1 MGEAEPMARYTG
13 SWTNIRFITERLS
26 RFIKQPDRWSA
37 KKTHGEPMIDVRM
50 WGRALDQMPKLS
62 ASEWQA
68 LDPVAKWLIACRAS
82 VLFMTFTAAALG
94 GLMAWRHGAFNWGLW
109 LATVLGLMFAH
120 ATNNLLNDYTD
131 SRRGIDKDNYYRN
144 QYGVHVL
151 EDGLMTTQQFWRYVA
166 VTAGVALTLGGW
178 LVWQRS
184 GVTLDLMLAGAFFVL
199 FYTWPLKYYGLGE
212 PAVLLVWGPLM
223 VGGTFYVL
231 TGYWSWD
238 VASLSLVFALGPT
251 TVLFGKHTD
260 KLEADKSK
268 GVSTLPVILGER
280 NSRYGVM
287 AMIVAQYLLSI
298 VLVVKGSFGWP
309 LLLVLAGLP
318 LLPTLLQVFSEAKP
332 QAMPQGYRQEIWPL
346 WFSAH
351 AFRHTRRFTS
361 LFLLAVVLDTLLK

>member
-1 MGEAEPMARYTG
+1 
-13 SWTNIRFITERLS
+13 
-26 RFIKQPDRWSA
+26 
-37 KKTHGEPMIDVRM
+37 MIDVKM

-62 ASEWQA
+62 HSEWQT

-94 GLMAWRHGAFNWGLW
+94 GLMAWRAGVFQWNLW

-151 EDGLMTTQQFWRYVA
+151 EDGLMSERQFWRYVG
-166 VTAGVALTLGGW
+166 VTAGVALALGGW
-178 LVWQRS
+178 LIYET
-184 GVTLDLMLAGAFFVL
+184 GGLTLDLMLAGAFFVL

-223 VGGTFYVL
+223 VGGTYYVL
-231 TGYWSWD
+231 AGAWSWD
-238 VASLSLVFALGPT
+238 VAWLSLVFALGPT

-260 KLEADKSK
+260 KLEADRNK
-268 GVSTLPVILGER
+268 GVKTLPVLLGER
-280 NSRYGVM
+280 LSRYAVIGM
-287 AMIVAQYLLSI
+287 LCAQYLLCLA
-298 VLVVKGSFGWP
+298 LVAAGSFSFT
-309 LLLVLAGLP
+309 LLLVLLNLP
-318 LLPTLLQVFSEAKP
+318 VLPRLFRTFAQAKP
-332 QAMPQGYRQEIWPL
+332 ESPPSDYPADIWPL

-351 AFRHTRRFTS
+351 AFNHTRRFTT
-361 LFLLAVVLDTLLK
+361 LFLAGVLIDTIFH

>member
-1 MGEAEPMARYTG
+1 
-13 SWTNIRFITERLS
+13 
-26 RFIKQPDRWSA
+26 
-37 KKTHGEPMIDVRM
+37 MIDVKM
-50 WGRALDQMPKLS
+50 WGRALEQMPKLS
-62 ASEWQA
+62 QSEWQA

-94 GLMAWRHGAFNWGLW
+94 GLMAWRAGVFQWDLW

-151 EDGLMTTQQFWRYVA
+151 EDGLMNERQFWRYLG
-166 VTAGVALTLGGW
+166 VTAGIALLLGGW
-178 LVWQRS
+178 LISQRS
-184 GVTLDLMLAGAFFVL
+184 GLTLDLMLAGAFFVL

-223 VGGTFYVL
+223 VGGSYYVL
-231 TGYWSWD
+231 AGQWSWD
-238 VASLSLVFALGPT
+238 VAWLSLVFALGPT

-260 KLEADKSK
+260 KLLADKSK
-268 GVSTLPVILGER
+268 GVNTLPVILGER
-280 NSRYGVM
+280 RSRHAVT
-287 AMIVAQYLLSI
+287 AMIVAQYVLSI
-298 VLVVKGSFGWP
+298 ALVAAGSFGWA
-309 LLLVLAGLP
+309 LLLVLLNLP
-318 LLPTLLQVFSEAKP
+318 NLPELFRVYQRPKP
-332 QAMPQGYRQEIWPL
+332 ADKPGDYPEEVWPL

-361 LFLLAVVLDTLLK
+361 LFLVGVVVDTLLA

>member
-1 MGEAEPMARYTG
+1 
-13 SWTNIRFITERLS
+13 
-26 RFIKQPDRWSA
+26 
-37 KKTHGEPMIDVRM
+37 MINVRM

-62 ASEWQA
+62 QSEWHA

-94 GLMAWRHGAFNWGLW
+94 GLMAWRAGVFQWDIW

-151 EDGLMTTQQFWRYVA
+151 EDGLMSGRQFWRYLS
-166 VTAGVALTLGGW
+166 VTGGVALVLGCW
-178 LVWQRS
+178 LVFQRS
-184 GVTLDLMLAGAFFVL
+184 GLTLDLMLAGAFFVL

-223 VGGTFYVL
+223 VGGSFYVL
-231 TGYWSWD
+231 AGTWSWE
-238 VASLSLVFALGPT
+238 VTWISLVFALGPT

-260 KLEADKSK
+260 KLDSDRAK
-268 GVSTLPVILGER
+268 GVNTLPVLIGDR
-280 NSRYGVM
+280 AARSTTKG
-287 AMIVAQYLLSI
+287 IICAQYLLCVGL
-298 VLVVKGSFGWP
+298 VLSGSFSWP
-309 LLLVLAGLP
+309 VLLVLLNLP
-318 LLPTLLQVFSEAKP
+318 MLPQLLEVFGQVKP
-332 QAMPQGYRQEIWPL
+332 DSAPRDYPDGIWPL

-351 AFRHTRRFTS
+351 AFSHTRRFTG
-361 LFLLAVVLDTLLK
+361 LFLLGVVLAITLEKI

>member
-1 MGEAEPMARYTG
+1 
-13 SWTNIRFITERLS
+13 
-26 RFIKQPDRWSA
+26 
-37 KKTHGEPMIDVRM
+37 M

-62 ASEWQA
+62 QSEWQT

-94 GLMAWRHGAFNWGLW
+94 GLMAWRAGAFQWDLW

-151 EDGLMTTQQFWRYVA
+151 EDGLMSERQFWRYLG
-166 VTAGVALTLGGW
+166 VTAVVALLLGGW
-178 LVWQRS
+178 LISQRS
-184 GVTLDLMLAGAFFVL
+184 GLTLNLMAAGAFFVL

-212 PAVLLVWGPLM
+212 PAVLMVWGPLM
-223 VGGTFYVL
+223 VGGSYYVL
-231 TGYWSWD
+231 AGNWSWD
-238 VASLSLVFALGPT
+238 VTWLSLLFALGPT

-260 KLEADKSK
+260 KLEADKAK
-268 GVSTLPVILGER
+268 GVNTLPVILGEKL
-280 NSRYGVM
+280 SRYAVIG
-287 AMIVAQYLLSI
+287 MIAAQYLLSVAL
-298 VLVVKGSFGWP
+298 VLSGSFGWA
-309 LLLVLAGLP
+309 LLLVMLSLP
-318 LLPTLLQVFSEAKP
+318 ELPRLLRVFAQPKP
-332 QAMPQGYRQEIWPL
+332 DGPPADYPDNIWPL

-361 LFLLAVVLDTLLK
+361 LFLVGVVLDTVLG

>member
-1 MGEAEPMARYTG
+1 
-13 SWTNIRFITERLS
+13 
-26 RFIKQPDRWSA
+26 
-37 KKTHGEPMIDVRM
+37 MIDIKM
-50 WGRALDQMPKLS
+50 WGRALEQMPKLS
-62 ASEWQA
+62 HSEWQV

-94 GLMAWRHGAFNWGLW
+94 GLMAWRAGFFQWQLW

-151 EDGLMTTQQFWRYVA
+151 EDGLMSEQQFWRYLG
-166 VTAGVALTLGGW
+166 VTAGIALAMGSW
-178 LVWQRS
+178 LVFQRS
-184 GVTLDLMLAGAFFVL
+184 GLTLDLMLAGAFFVL

-231 TGYWSWD
+231 AGQWSWD
-238 VASLSLVFALGPT
+238 VAWLSLVFALGPT

-260 KLEADKSK
+260 KLDADQSK
-268 GVSTLPVILGER
+268 GVNTLPVLIGARLARFATVG
-280 NSRYGVM
+280 
-287 AMIVAQYLLSI
+287 MICAQYLLC
-298 VLVVKGSFGWP
+298 VLLVLSGSFGIL
-309 LLLVLAGLP
+309 LLLVLINLP
-318 LLPTLLQVFSEAKP
+318 AVPPLFRVFAQPKP
-332 QAMPQGYRQEIWPL
+332 GSVPANYPAEVWPL

-351 AFRHTRRFTS
+351 AFSHTRKFTS
-361 LFLLAVVLDTLLK
+361 LFLIGVLLDTLLN